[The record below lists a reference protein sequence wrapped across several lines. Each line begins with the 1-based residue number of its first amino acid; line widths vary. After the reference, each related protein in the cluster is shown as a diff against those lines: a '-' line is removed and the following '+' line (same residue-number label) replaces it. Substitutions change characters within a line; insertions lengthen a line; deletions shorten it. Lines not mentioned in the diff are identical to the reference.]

1 MKNLFKPVENPHRPD
16 TFRERFIWW
25 KCRKFGHTFT
35 GPHYGMPLADCWNC
49 GKKHKYNAN
58 KDAPEWSK

>member
-16 TFRERFIWW
+16 TFGERFIWW

-35 GPHYGMPLADCWNC
+35 GPYYGMPLA
-49 GKKHKYNAN
+49 Y
-58 KDAPEWSK
+58 E